1 MTAKASVNR
10 SVSGTRKQVFGSNG
24 SYFLQ
29 VKCVQ
34 KDGEGNNSSLNNNG
48 MDLIHTKRSFEMT
61 PRDYVKADVQGGS
74 SSSRRVIISD

>member
-1 MTAKASVNR
+1 MTAKASINR

-34 KDGEGNNSSLNNNG
+34 KDGEGNNSSLNHG
-48 MDLIHTKRSFEMT
+48 VDLIHTKRSFEMT
-61 PRDYVKADVQGGS
+61 PRDYVKTDGQG
-74 SSSRRVIISD
+74 SRVVISD